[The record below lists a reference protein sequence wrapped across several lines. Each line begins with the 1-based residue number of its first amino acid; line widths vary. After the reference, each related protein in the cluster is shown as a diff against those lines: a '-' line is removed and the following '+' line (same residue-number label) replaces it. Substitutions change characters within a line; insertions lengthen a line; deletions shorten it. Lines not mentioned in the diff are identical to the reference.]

1 MRKVAQF
8 AQKMNFCVHTCRTQR
23 TPEQPQTNFK
33 YQNAEKAQQYSVNPK
48 CAGFSF
54 VDVPTAVVYDEL
66 MSPLTSPKTNHFDLP
81 YNGQQTMATP
91 MTRILHYRRE

>member
-1 MRKVAQF
+1 
-8 AQKMNFCVHTCRTQR
+8 MNFSHVSPRVFQVVDA
-23 TPEQPQTNFK
+23 PEDP
-33 YQNAEKAQQYSVNPK
+33 EKARQYSVNPK

-54 VDVPTAVVYDEL
+54 VDVPMAVVYDEL
-66 MSPLTSPKTNHFDLP
+66 MSPLTSLKTNHFDLP